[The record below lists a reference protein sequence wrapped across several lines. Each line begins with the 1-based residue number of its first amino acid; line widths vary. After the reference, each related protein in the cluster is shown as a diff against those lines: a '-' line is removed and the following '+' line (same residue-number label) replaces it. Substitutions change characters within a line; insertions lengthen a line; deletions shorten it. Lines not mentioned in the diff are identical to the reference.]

1 MLNLFKLVFDKEE
14 KNIGGFLKA
23 HLQCNNI
30 YSQEFKTEYTCNR
43 EILNIKCYHCNE
55 NITFYPSGEILNNEL
70 HKIKTFSRSQ
80 SIYKPKSS
88 L

>member
-1 MLNLFKLVFDKEE
+1 MLNLFKLVFVKEE
-14 KNIGGFLKA
+14 KDIGGFLKA
-23 HLQCNNI
+23 HLHCKGNNQEI
-30 YSQEFKTEYTCNR
+30 RVEYSCNR
-43 EILNIKCYHCNE
+43 EILNVKCFHCNE
-55 NITFYPSGEILNNEL
+55 NVNFYPSGEIIGDEL